1 MVSVGAQKPVGGS
14 SGRSRAST
22 PGRKPKGRE
31 TASQGRRGANDANP
45 LSELKLWD
53 KGGWRE
59 AVGDLERVARSGR
72 VGTPDALRI
81 LWDAGLVGAECE
93 RLERDVR
100 DALASSSSTSYSA
113 GFAEGAALAS
123 KRASRS
129 MGFRDS
135 YWESMEG
142 KGKR

>member
-1 MVSVGAQKPVGGS
+1 MGAQKPVGGP
-14 SGRSRAST
+14 SGRSRART

-81 LWDAGLVGAECE
+81 LWDVGLLQTDLQNTREEE
-93 RLERDVR
+93 RRT
-100 DALASSSSTSYSA
+100 AYAA
-113 GFAEGAALAS
+113 GFAEGAALAG

-129 MGFRDS
+129 MGFKDG

>member
-31 TASQGRRGANDANP
+31 TASQRRRGANQDNP
-45 LSELKLWD
+45 LRELGLWD

-93 RLERDVR
+93 RLERSVR
-100 DALASSSSTSYSA
+100 DALAGSSSTAYSA
-113 GFAEGAALAS
+113 GFAEGAALAG

-129 MGFRDS
+129 MGFKDG
-135 YWESMEG
+135 YWESMAR